1 MSLRRL
7 CPWSIRKL
15 FVRHSAGSHAAMT
28 AARLLMSECVA
39 KAVRARFREVAAQS
53 VNQCHFGDTPK
64 GELTEYE
71 SPQLG
76 ELIDAAM
83 ALRPSGSHSEA
94 LSLP

>member
-1 MSLRRL
+1 
-7 CPWSIRKL
+7 
-15 FVRHSAGSHAAMT
+15 MT

-76 ELIDAAM
+76 ELIDAAI
-83 ALRPSGSHSEA
+83 ALVPPDLGRRHKKPSLTVIEGGKAE
-94 LSLP
+94 